1 MKWLNKRPLIILLI
15 GSGLLLAMQREY
27 ARDRDKQLH
36 KQGVDLLAV
45 TIPDSLSDSV
55 KVLTYLTVPN
65 RALQFVKD
73 SGEFIADFETS
84 ITLQNEGGVQIGRR
98 IWKNTLKTENYLE
111 TTANMI
117 YSVYF
122 NEFHVLPGKYKLIS
136 ELLDKDTQ
144 HSTTREK
151 DLDYENL
158 AKTPVLFTP
167 FFIDKLDGYWGLKPG
182 EIPLFKNRMKDASQQ
197 LWLFLSG
204 RVKPGS
210 FSVKIRIKDTSKKL
224 LWEKSYPLESDL
236 SQFEQRILLPEEVTQ
251 KGLRK
256 NIEIVLKQGKKSSKK
271 SVVLSIGK
279 KGIPGTIQN
288 IAEAVEQMR
297 YILHDD
303 EWKILSKAK
312 NEEQEALFLEYWDK
326 RDPTPNTPKNELME
340 EYFSR
345 VQYSNE
351 HFESFLPGWKT
362 DMGMIYILFGEPDD
376 IDRYN
381 NVTARIYSER
391 WYYYRINRAFEFV
404 DENGFGDYRL
414 VTPFYKGRNW

>member
-111 TTANMI
+111 TTANTI

-210 FSVKIRIKDTSKKL
+210 FSVKVRIKDTSKKL

>member
-1 MKWLNKRPLIILLI
+1 MKWFNKRPLILLLL

-27 ARDRDKQLH
+27 TRDRDKQLH

-45 TIPDSLSDSV
+45 TLPDSLNNSV

-73 SGEFIADFETS
+73 SGEFIADYETS
-84 ITLQNEGGVQIGRR
+84 ITLQNEEGVQVGRR

-111 TTANMI
+111 TTANTI

-151 DLDYENL
+151 DLDYQNL
-158 AKTPVLFTP
+158 VKTPVLFTP

-197 LWLFLSG
+197 LWLFVSG
-204 RVKPGS
+204 RVEPGT
-210 FSVKIRIKDTSKKL
+210 FSLKIRVKDTGKKL
-224 LWEKSYPLESDL
+224 LWEKTYPLESGI
-236 SQFEQRILLPEEVTQ
+236 SHFEQRIRLPEEVTQ

-256 NIEIVLKQGKKSSKK
+256 DIEIVLKQGKKSNKK
-271 SVVLSIGK
+271 SLVLSIGK
-279 KGIPGTIQN
+279 KGIPSTIQN

-303 EWKILSKAK
+303 EWKTLSRAK
-312 NEEQEALFLEYWDK
+312 NEEREALFLEYWDK

-381 NVTARIYSER
+381 NVSVRISSER

>member
-210 FSVKIRIKDTSKKL
+210 FSVKVRIKDTSKKL

>member
-1 MKWLNKRPLIILLI
+1 MKWFNKRPLILLLL

-27 ARDRDKQLH
+27 TRDRDKQLH

-45 TIPDSLSDSV
+45 TLPDSLNDSV

-84 ITLQNEGGVQIGRR
+84 ITLQNEEGVQVGRR

-111 TTANMI
+111 TTANTI

-151 DLDYENL
+151 DLDYQNL
-158 AKTPVLFTP
+158 VKTPVLFTP

-197 LWLFLSG
+197 LWLFVSG
-204 RVKPGS
+204 RVEPGT
-210 FSVKIRIKDTSKKL
+210 FSLKIRVKDTGKKL
-224 LWEKSYPLESDL
+224 LWEKTYPLESGI
-236 SQFEQRILLPEEVTQ
+236 SHFEQRIRLPEEVTQ

-256 NIEIVLKQGKKSSKK
+256 DIEIVLKQGKKSNKK
-271 SVVLSIGK
+271 SLVLSIGK
-279 KGIPGTIQN
+279 KGIPSTIQN

-303 EWKILSKAK
+303 EWKTLSRAK
-312 NEEQEALFLEYWDK
+312 NEEREALFLEYWDK

-381 NVTARIYSER
+381 NVSVRISSER

>member
-1 MKWLNKRPLIILLI
+1 MKWFNKRPLILLLL

-27 ARDRDKQLH
+27 TRDRDKQLH

-45 TIPDSLSDSV
+45 TLPDSLNNSV

-84 ITLQNEGGVQIGRR
+84 ITLQNEEGVQVGRR

-111 TTANMI
+111 TTANTI

-151 DLDYENL
+151 DLDYQNL
-158 AKTPVLFTP
+158 VKTPVLFTP

-197 LWLFLSG
+197 LWLFVSG
-204 RVKPGS
+204 RVEPGT
-210 FSVKIRIKDTSKKL
+210 FSLKIRVKDTGKKL
-224 LWEKSYPLESDL
+224 LWEKTYPLESGI
-236 SQFEQRILLPEEVTQ
+236 SHFEQRIRLPEEVTQ

-256 NIEIVLKQGKKSSKK
+256 DIEIVLKQGKKSNKK
-271 SVVLSIGK
+271 SLVLSIGK
-279 KGIPGTIQN
+279 KGIPSTIQN

-303 EWKILSKAK
+303 EWKTLSRAK
-312 NEEQEALFLEYWDK
+312 NEEREALFLEYWDK

-381 NVTARIYSER
+381 NVSVRISSER